1 MYRKV
6 CVYMYAAIDLQ
17 IKVGPDLGRI
27 SYNLPPPLQVRK
39 KFPFNSLQRAK
50 GCSTAYICRH
60 CGKNVGQ
67 FAGHLNSGSFWPLS
81 VLMRQLSSLNPGH
94 SPDIYIYIYIYVGKL
109 WLRPIKHRTRIER
122 TIETKIWFIFFA
134 FFYDTLGS
142 QGPGINCDYCRTC
155 IDHYVR
161 IYRLLREEVVLL
173 PMQITLDQNRTML
186 YNVVYSFIQQQL

>member
-67 FAGHLNSGSFWPLS
+67 FAGHLNSGSF
-81 VLMRQLSSLNPGH
+81 
-94 SPDIYIYIYIYVGKL
+94 
-109 WLRPIKHRTRIER
+109 
-122 TIETKIWFIFFA
+122 
-134 FFYDTLGS
+134 
-142 QGPGINCDYCRTC
+142 
-155 IDHYVR
+155 
-161 IYRLLREEVVLL
+161 
-173 PMQITLDQNRTML
+173 
-186 YNVVYSFIQQQL
+186 